1 MEFSLLPRLLIQSFG
16 SGLFVF
22 SFLRS
27 NSKCHAASAILKLRR
42 CPPYPGIFD
51 PFTNWTAI
59 LWMML
64 KPQKA
69 KGFWKKGLKLKPK
82 DKRKSSYHLLWG
94 FDMIW
99 AAVSG
104 IVSGVMLMSLDISSF
119 TSQLTT
125 VKLQSTR
132 CSLWQSQTNH
142 APVNYNNNMNKGL
155 LFFLLAGGVTIS
167 TSYNLKFETDV
178 RAFWLQDTGHQLKL
192 YIGSRN
198 RMPCSDHEYSRNGA
212 RAGQS

>member
-69 KGFWKKGLKLKPK
+69 KGFWKKGPKLKPK

-119 TSQLTT
+119 TSQLTILLSFNRPAVRFGR
-125 VKLQSTR
+125 VKPIMRRWTIIITWTR
-132 CSLWQSQTNH
+132 VCCFFFGGGCNH
-142 APVNYNNNMNKGL
+142 ID
-155 LFFLLAGGVTIS
+155 FL
-167 TSYNLKFETDV
+167 
-178 RAFWLQDTGHQLKL
+178 
-192 YIGSRN
+192 
-198 RMPCSDHEYSRNGA
+198 
-212 RAGQS
+212 